1 MRTQNDRKMSKLE
14 GFRKKLSY
22 LCSIKSSH
30 FSYINKT
37 LALGPN
43 VSLMGKSAPI
53 IERIGEG

>member
-22 LCSIKSSH
+22 LRSIKSSH
-30 FSYINKT
+30 FSYINKK

-53 IERIGEG
+53 IVRIGEG